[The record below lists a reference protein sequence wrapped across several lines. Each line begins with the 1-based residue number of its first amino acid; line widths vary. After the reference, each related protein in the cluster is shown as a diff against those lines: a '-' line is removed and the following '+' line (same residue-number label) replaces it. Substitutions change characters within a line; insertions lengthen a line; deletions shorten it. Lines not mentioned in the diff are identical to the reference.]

1 MLNWL
6 RRRIP
11 GSRPGAFASLMET
24 GLAHHRAGRFEQA
37 CAHYL
42 QAVDLD
48 GGDAH
53 ALHLYALALAG
64 CGRREEAL
72 AKLESA
78 IGIDGGSARY
88 RTAAAECLRAMNRN
102 DEALGQAR
110 AAVDRDPG
118 SGAAHNELGLC
129 LVAAGRVDEAMA
141 LFEAAT
147 RLAPDWSEGWGNA
160 GNALLSLG
168 RADEALVRYREA
180 LRLGLSDRGIRLNA
194 VAALRAVGR
203 IDEAL
208 DRCQEILAED
218 PRFVRASVL
227 AAELLERKGDTAN
240 ARALFDS
247 AVDFVPDD
255 AQLWTDYG
263 YFLQRM
269 EALDDAA
276 TAYRRALAI
285 APEHPGA
292 LNNLGMV
299 LFEDNRVDEAESL
312 LERAVERPDARPE
325 AWSNLGNLRAA
336 QGRVDEAL
344 ASFDHAAR
352 AGLDTAD
359 ARFDRSL
366 ALLLAGRFA
375 AGFAEYE
382 ERFRTT
388 PWADVRQDWPAPRW
402 RGEALAGRTLL
413 LWAEQGL
420 GDTLQFV
427 RYAPA
432 LAQRGARIVL
442 LVQPALRR
450 LLTASMD
457 ATVLVPGDPLPAIDF
472 HCPLMSLPHAFG
484 TTLETVPSAA
494 SYLRVPTEAAAA
506 MAGVFTG
513 TSAPRI
519 GLVWA
524 GNPTH
529 RNDRNRSLPFAALRP
544 LLEATR
550 ATFVPLQMPGT
561 VPEPEVPAHTHWLSV
576 MHRVHDFAD
585 TAALLEQLD
594 LLITVDTS
602 VAHLAGGLGRPA
614 WVLLPF
620 APDWRWMLDRPDTPW
635 YPGLT
640 LFRQRRAGEWAP
652 VIEALTREL
661 RVAVADKAALPC

>member
-6 RRRIP
+6 KRRVP
-11 GSRPGAFASLMET
+11 GSRHSAFASLMDA
-24 GLAHHRAGRFEQA
+24 GLAHHRAGRFEEA
-37 CAHYL
+37 CEHYL
-42 QAVDLD
+42 QAVALNDS
-48 GGDAH
+48 DAP
-53 ALHLYALALAG
+53 ALHLCALALAG
-64 CGRREEAL
+64 CGRRAEAL
-72 AKLESA
+72 GKLESA
-78 IGIDGGSARY
+78 IAIDGGSAQY
-88 RTAAAECLRAMNRN
+88 RSAAAECLRAMNRN
-102 DEALGQAR
+102 DEALVHAR
-110 AAVDRDPG
+110 AAVNSDPDN
-118 SGAAHNELGLC
+118 GAAHNELGLC
-129 LVAAGRVDEAMA
+129 LVGAGRVDEAMVA
-141 LFEAAT
+141 FETAT
-147 RLAPDWSEGWGNA
+147 RIAPDWTEGWANA

-168 RADEALVRYREA
+168 RADEAQVRYREA
-180 LRLGLSDRGIRLNA
+180 LRLGLTDRGIRLNA

-208 DRCQEILAED
+208 DRCQEILTED
-218 PRFVRASVL
+218 PRLVRASVL
-227 AAELLERKGDTAN
+227 AAELLERKGARAN
-240 ARALFDS
+240 ARAMFAS
-247 AVDFVPDD
+247 ALEFAPDD

-276 TAYRRALAI
+276 IAYRRAIAI

-299 LFEDNRVDEAESL
+299 MFESNRVDDAENL
-312 LERAVERPDARPE
+312 LERAVQRPDARPE
-325 AWSNLGNLRAA
+325 AWSNLGNLRVA

-344 ASFDHAAR
+344 AAFDHAMR
-352 AGLDTAD
+352 EGLDTAD

-366 ALLLAGRFA
+366 ALLLSGRFT

-382 ERFRTT
+382 ERFRTR
-388 PWADVRQDWPAPRW
+388 PWAEVRQDWPAPRW

-450 LLTASMD
+450 LLTASMN

-484 TTLETVPSAA
+484 TTLETVPSATG
-494 SYLRVPTEAAAA
+494 YLRVPSEAAAA
-506 MAGVFTG
+506 MAGVFAG

-529 RNDRNRSLPFAALRP
+529 RNDRNRSLPFAVLRP
-544 LLEATR
+544 LLEATQ

-561 VPEPEVPAHTHWLSV
+561 VSDPDVAGLAHWQTV
-576 MHRVHDFAD
+576 MHRVRDFAD

-614 WVLLPF
+614 WVMLPF
-620 APDWRWMLDRPDTPW
+620 APDWRWLLDRHDTPW
-635 YPGLT
+635 YPGHT
-640 LFRQRRAGEWAP
+640 LFRQPSAGDWAP
-652 VIEALTREL
+652 VVEALTREL
-661 RVAVADKAALPC
+661 RALVADKAALPC